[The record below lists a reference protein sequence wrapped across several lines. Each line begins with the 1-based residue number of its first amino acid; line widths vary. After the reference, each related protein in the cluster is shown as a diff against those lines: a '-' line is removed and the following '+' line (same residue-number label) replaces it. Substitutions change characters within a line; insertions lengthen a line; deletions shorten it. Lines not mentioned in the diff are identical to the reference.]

1 VKFSFTQVATLLE
14 GAMADVFISYS
25 RKDKEFAHRL
35 QEALVEHE
43 REPWLDTQDIPPTA
57 EWLQEIY
64 GAIEKADSFVFVIS
78 PDVLGSQVCQLEL
91 AHAVKHHKRLI
102 PVVRRDV
109 DPKDVPDL
117 LARLNWIFCREED
130 DFPQSFQVLLTAM
143 ATDLDHVRA
152 HTRLLLKALEWEGR
166 GQDKSLLLRG
176 GELKRSEEWLATSR
190 DREPEPTPLMVQF
203 LLAGRKAATV
213 RQRLT
218 LSSVSFALVVTL
230 ALAVATYFLY
240 REAGSQ
246 KESALA
252 RGLTAQSELLRS
264 QQPHLLDRSVLLA
277 VESLRRRITL
287 EGNLALQRGLALL
300 PKRLST
306 MSVEQKFGRISV
318 SPDGKWVAGWTSFED
333 EERGPGKA
341 WLWEAETGRL
351 AASLPEEK
359 TRYLLVAFSPDSR
372 RLTTLTDEGGLRV
385 TSVPDG
391 RELSRIS
398 LTLNFL
404 AKVALS
410 PDGNLLA
417 AGGKGRQVFVYD
429 VKTGRELVRLPY
441 TGYLV
446 KLIFTPDSAKLAVIY
461 DNALQLWQVPAG
473 VSLGRFKD
481 LEHHIEELAVSPDG
495 QYLAAGTGEAPE
507 TDETRVPVCDLST
520 GRVMARL
527 PRKGVCYA
535 LGFSQTGLLM
545 TRTSDGVIVWRPRD
559 AQEVFR
565 VKPPSGNDAAL
576 SPSGRWLAV
585 GVGEHAVQ
593 VYDLTTGREA
603 KRLTHANLAGIVF
616 SPDSRWLFT
625 NGRDGAVK
633 WQIDGFEEVLG
644 LAHPEYPWDTAE
656 FQFSPDGRL
665 LATGDPAQNR
675 VKVWETGAGRLLYD
689 LDRFAIREGGS
700 RKGLVHGS
708 SYPGWFS
715 PDGQWLAM
723 SLSYMDMA
731 APSNGKKMVGVYHMA
746 TGKLMG
752 RIGDLEEFTAIS
764 FQPDSRALIT
774 TDGGRRRK
782 VWDLATGKLLETIP
796 GPALPPHLKEEIT
809 AFSPDGKWFCGA
821 GEDQVQKVWEVA
833 TGREAFRL
841 GPAWQI
847 FREDGRETKIENYPH
862 IIFSPTG
869 QYLSVVAVKGS
880 LRKDNIKE
888 LPKEVLIWEVASS
901 RQVASVAQPTKFTL
915 PVFSPPGN
923 TLAVAAQENLV
934 HLIDLAGG
942 RELARLKH
950 EGEVRGMSFSSDG
963 QWLATG
969 GKDNTA
975 RIWEVSSG
983 REAARLDH
991 PNVVNRVG
999 FSPDSRRLATS
1010 CEDFQVRLWHWRTAD
1025 LVAAACGRLPRNLT
1039 REEWREYLGNEPYRA
1054 TCPNLP
1060 ALPPK
1065 K

>member
-1 VKFSFTQVATLLE
+1 VKFGFTQVATLPE
-14 GAMADVFISYS
+14 GTMADVFISYS

-78 PDVLGSQVCQLEL
+78 PDVLGSQFCQLEL

-130 DFPQSFQVLLTAM
+130 DFPQAFQVLLTAM

-190 DREPEPTPLMVQF
+190 DREPAPTPLMVEF

-240 REAGSQ
+240 REAGNQ

-277 VESLRRRITL
+277 VESLRRRVSL

-300 PKRLST
+300 PKRLAT
-306 MSVEQKFGRISV
+306 MSVEQKFGQISV
-318 SPDGKWVAGWTSFED
+318 SPDGKWVAGWTRAYGEGS
-333 EERGPGKA
+333 GKV

-351 AASLPEEK
+351 AMSLPEEK
-359 TRYLLVAFSPDSR
+359 TRYLLVAFSSNSQ
-372 RLTTLTDEGGLRV
+372 RLITLNDEGGLRV

-391 RELSRIS
+391 RELSRS
-398 LTLNFL
+398 TLSFRGK
-404 AKVALS
+404 AALS

-417 AGGKGRQVFVYD
+417 AGGKDRQVFVYD

-441 TGYLV
+441 TGHLV

-507 TDETRVPVCDLST
+507 TDETQVPVCDLST

-535 LGFSQTGLLM
+535 LSFSQNGLLM
-545 TRTSDGVIVWRPRD
+545 AATSDGVIVWRPRD
-559 AQEVFR
+559 RQEVFR
-565 VKPPSGNDAAL
+565 VKPPSSSEAAL

-585 GVGEHAVQ
+585 GVNHAVQ
-593 VYDLTTGREA
+593 LYDLTTGREA
-603 KRLTHANLAGIVF
+603 KRLPHDKVSGIVF
-616 SPDSRWLFT
+616 SPDSRWLYT
-625 NGRDGAVK
+625 KGRDGAVK
-633 WQIDGFEEVLG
+633 WQIDGFEEVIG
-644 LAHPEYPWDTAE
+644 LSHSEYPWDTAE
-656 FQFSPDGRL
+656 FRFSPDGRL
-665 LATGDPAQNR
+665 LATNDPGENK

-689 LDRFAIREGGS
+689 LDRLAIRDGGS
-700 RKGLVHGS
+700 RKGVVHGD

-715 PDGQWLAM
+715 PDGQWLAV
-723 SLSYMDMA
+723 SLSYLDIA
-731 APSNGKKMVGVYHMA
+731 APSNGKKMVGVYQMA
-746 TGKLMG
+746 TGKLVS
-752 RIGDLEEFTAIS
+752 RIGDLEQGAAVR

-774 TDGGRRRK
+774 TSEGGLKK
-782 VWDLATGKLLETIP
+782 VWDLATGKLLNTVP
-796 GPALPPHLKEEIT
+796 GRALPPPLQEET
-809 AFSPDGKWFCGA
+809 GFLSPDGKWFCGV
-821 GEDQVQKVWEVA
+821 GEDKVQKVWEVA

-847 FREDGRETKIENYPH
+847 VQEAGREAKIENYPY
-862 IIFSPTG
+862 IIFSPNG
-869 QYLSVVAVKGS
+869 QYLAAVAVQGDAS
-880 LRKDNIKE
+880 KDHIKE
-888 LPKEVLIWEVASS
+888 LPKVVLAWEVASG
-901 RQVASVAQPTKFTL
+901 RQVASVDKPAKFTR
-915 PVFSPPGN
+915 PVFDPSGK
-923 TLAVAAQENLV
+923 TLAVASQENLV
-934 HLIDLAGG
+934 HLLDLDSG

-950 EGEVRGMSFSSDG
+950 ESEVRDMKFSLDG
-963 QWLATG
+963 RWLATG

-975 RIWEVSSG
+975 RIWESPHG
-983 REAARLDH
+983 REAVRLEH

-999 FSPDSRRLATS
+999 FSPDGCRLATS
-1010 CEDFQVRLWHWRTAD
+1010 CEDFQVRLWSWRTAD

-1039 REEWREYLGNEPYRA
+1039 REEWREYLGNEPYRP

-1060 ALPPK
+1060 APEK
-1065 K
+1065 